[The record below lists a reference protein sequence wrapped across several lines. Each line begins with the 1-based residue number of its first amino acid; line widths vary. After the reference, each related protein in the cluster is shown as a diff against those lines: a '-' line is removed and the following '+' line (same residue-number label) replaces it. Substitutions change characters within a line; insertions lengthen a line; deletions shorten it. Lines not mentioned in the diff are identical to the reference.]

1 MIFQDLGNM
10 VFRAVQIANGVFNKD
25 KYVIPTLF
33 NSLQV
38 LSSASDKAKFFPESV
53 AKDSNLQIQVSL
65 YLFSLLELIWNCI
78 IFL

>member
-10 VFRAVQIANGVFNKD
+10 VFRTVQIANGVFNKD
-25 KYVIPTLF
+25 KYAIPTLF

-53 AKDSNLQIQVSL
+53 SKDSNLQIQVSL